1 MSFIKQSA
9 EKAVTAMAPTQ
20 KVVDLQRDTVQG
32 LQAEQP
38 LTTDH
43 GVKVSDTDNW

>member
-1 MSFIKQSA
+1 MSYIKQSA
-9 EKAVTAMAPTQ
+9 EKAVSAMTPTR
-20 KVVDLQRDTVQG
+20 KVVDLQRDTLQG
-32 LQAEQP
+32 LQDKQP